1 MRKLIWFTT
10 ISLDGYFEAPNHD
23 ISWHNVD
30 DEFNSFAVKMLR
42 DEDTILFGR
51 RTYQLFEDY
60 WPRAA
65 NDPSISKENLEIA
78 SLINNMKK
86 IVYSKTL
93 EKIEEGENW
102 KNVTLLREVKPEEII
117 ELKRQPGKNLSVGG
131 NDLGVSFAQMGL
143 VDEFWVMVNPIV
155 IGTGNSLFKGMKD
168 RLNLRLL
175 ETRVF
180 KSGNVLLCYEPA

>member
-30 DEFNSFAVKMLR
+30 DEFNSFAVEMLR
-42 DEDTILFGR
+42 NEDTILFGR
-51 RTYQLFEDY
+51 RMYQLFEDY
-60 WPRAA
+60 WPRAI

-93 EKIEEGENW
+93 KKIEEGENW